1 MRDCLTLLQLHKFAS
16 DKELSLMLL
25 DFLVMH
31 ECVCVCFDKLFFFKH
46 PDLVVLGSILLRRQ
60 KFCTDCVCAVTAHPK
75 AR

>member
-1 MRDCLTLLQLHKFAS
+1 
-16 DKELSLMLL
+16 MLL